1 MDATMMAAIVGA
13 MAAVL
18 LVAYAVYQVAYP
30 ERSAADRLAE
40 FTGGADGDRAD
51 PFTVGS
57 VGPTRAGRTEG
68 GLRKQHADVSGLVRK
83 AGKLGVGGEAQVV
96 ALQEELAQAGFRG
109 RNAVEVFGAARSLG
123 AIVLGLLGLLLV
135 PKESA
140 WLVALGPLAGM
151 AAGYYAPQLYV
162 SNARQHRLEAL
173 MRGFPDALDLLVST
187 VEAGLGLDAAFRRVA
202 DELESATPELAHEL
216 QSVTYEVN
224 AGIPRVEALRRLA
237 ARCGLDELT
246 SLVNVLI
253 QAERFGTSVSR
264 ALRVHSQH
272 VRTKRMHRAET
283 KAAQVSPKLTIAMIL
298 FILPCLVFVL
308 LGPAIISVYR
318 LMAASGS
325 A

>member
-1 MDATMMAAIVGA
+1 MDATALAAIMGA
-13 MAAVL
+13 VAAVL
-18 LVAYAVYQVAYP
+18 LVAFAVYQFAFP

-40 FTGGADGDRAD
+40 FTGGSEGAGAE
-51 PFTVGS
+51 PLGAATLG
-57 VGPTRAGRTEG
+57 GTRGGRTEA
-68 GLRKQHADVSGLVRK
+68 GLRKQGAEVSGLVKR
-83 AGKLGVGGEAQVV
+83 AGQLGVGGESQAV
-96 ALQEELAQAGFRG
+96 ALQEQLMQAGFRG
-109 RNAVEVFGAARSLG
+109 RNAVELFGAARSLG

-135 PKESA
+135 PKTNA
-140 WLVALGPLAGM
+140 ALVALGALAGM
-151 AAGYYAPQLYV
+151 ALGYYAPAIYV

-202 DELESATPELAHEL
+202 EELESATPELAHEL

-237 ARCGLDELT
+237 GRCGLDELT
-246 SLVNVLI
+246 SLVNVLV

-272 VRTKRMHRAET
+272 VRTKRMHKAET

-298 FILPCLVFVL
+298 FILPCLIFVL

-318 LMAASGS
+318 LLTSTGAA
-325 A
+325 